1 MSIFRFWIFHR
12 LPPEKCRKHNS
23 VCDGRR
29 MGRYM
34 YKQYGFRRFLKDYDF
49 KLICLV
55 VSLTVLGI
63 LAIGSAR
70 QSVQNR
76 QIMGMALGIFVMLAS
91 SLVDYHFILKFYH
104 LIYIGNL
111 ILLALVIVMGDDA
124 GGAQRWLEIGGI
136 RFQPSELAKILL
148 ILFFAQYI
156 MLNRD
161 RLNSFGI
168 ILLSLVLIGMPMVMV
183 LKEDLSTT
191 IMIGVIF
198 CVMMYIGGISHK
210 LVLGL
215 LAVTVPVSVI
225 FLTLVIQPDQK
236 ILQDYQQKRILAWLY
251 PDEYKDT
258 QAYQQNN
265 SMMAIG
271 SGQLLGKGYNN
282 NEISSVK
289 NGNFIS
295 EAQTDFIFAVVGEE
309 WGFLGSCLIV
319 ILEFLIALECALIG
333 WKARDM
339 AGHVIA
345 GGVAGLVCF
354 QSFIN
359 MGVATGLVPNTG
371 LPLPFVSYGLT
382 SLVSLYLGIG
392 LALNVRWVSRRARN
406 DGSGN
411 SLSFD

>member
-1 MSIFRFWIFHR
+1 
-12 LPPEKCRKHNS
+12 
-23 VCDGRR
+23 
-29 MGRYM
+29 M
-34 YKQYGFRRFLKDYDF
+34 YKQNKIRGFIKDYDF
-49 KLICLV
+49 KLIFLV

-63 LAIGSAR
+63 FAIGSAR
-70 QSVQNR
+70 QAVQGR
-76 QIMGMALGIFVMLAS
+76 QVMGMALGLFLMLIVS
-91 SLVDYHFILKFYH
+91 FVDYHFVLKFYQ
-104 LIYIGNL
+104 LIYVLTI
-111 ILLALVIVMGDDA
+111 ILLGLVLSPLGDDA
-124 GGAQRWLEIGGI
+124 GGARRWLMIGTF

-156 MLNRD
+156 MLNKD

-168 ILLSLVLIGMPMVMV
+168 ILLSLLLIAIPMLPVVL
-183 LKEDLSTT
+183 EDLSTT
-191 IMIGVIF
+191 IMIAIIF
-198 CVMMYIGGISHK
+198 CVMMYLGGLSYK
-210 LVLGL
+210 LI
-215 LAVTVPVSVI
+215 LAVLAIMVPVSVI
-225 FLTLVIQPDQK
+225 FLTIVIQPDQN

-251 PDEYKDT
+251 PEEYKDAE
-258 QAYQQNN
+258 AYQQNN

-309 WGFLGSCLIV
+309 WGFLGSCLII

-339 AGHVIA
+339 AGHIIA
-345 GGVAGLVCF
+345 GGTAALVCF

-359 MGVATGLVPNTG
+359 IGVATGLIPNTG

-382 SLVSLYLGIG
+382 SLVSMYLGMG
-392 LALNVRWVSRRARN
+392 FVLNVRWVSRRTRN
-406 DGSGN
+406 D
-411 SLSFD
+411 